1 MTRGLLASEG
11 VKVSEKK
18 VAKALQAVCVAYHQ
32 ARTNKTHRS
41 INPVPYSA
49 TYFGQKLHIDQNEK
63 LVMFGVTHI
72 CAVDGYSGKIL
83 SFVTIPIK
91 NHVEIYQHMLRL
103 DHNCLYANAL

>member
-18 VAKALQAVCVAYHQ
+18 AAKALQVVSPAYHQ
-32 ARTNKTHRS
+32 AHMNTTHRS

-72 CAVDGYSGKIL
+72 CAVDGYSGKNL
-83 SFVTIPIK
+83 SFVTMPIK
-91 NHVEIYQHMLRL
+91 NNVEIYQHLFRL
-103 DHNCLYANAL
+103 DHGPYYLSTF